1 MKTNE
6 GAQTHNNMAANF
18 EHPLADGPLGDR
30 GWSASRKFASLMAAG
45 DPFFVDSCNKERLAM
60 DASLVH
66 DTFEGQFAPAVAAQ
80 TCLFTAYVL
89 RRLVAIARFEWLYR
103 FNSAHL
109 SCRNARWNA
118 CVSCPVWPL
127 VLCNR

>member
-1 MKTNE
+1 MS
-6 GAQTHNNMAANF
+6 GNF

-60 DASLVH
+60 DSSLIH
-66 DTFEGQFAPAVAAQ
+66 DSFEGQFAPAVAAQ

-89 RRLVAIARFEWLYR
+89 AVAR
-103 FNSAHL
+103 
-109 SCRNARWNA
+109 
-118 CVSCPVWPL
+118 
-127 VLCNR
+127 CNCTD